1 MSINIDNLD
10 NNLVCSKNYLF
21 NNETESD
28 NLQELSDEELKISG
42 GYESSDYEVETIS
55 VAIGG
60 EQFTINGDGVNV
72 VVPEAV
78 ANSDRFI
85 TSGDNINVVTYK
97 GFPAPF
103 YRGDVSINITRSNS
117 SNSVSNS

>member
-10 NNLVCSKNYLF
+10 NNLVCSEDWLF
-21 NNETESD
+21 NDGTGSD
-28 NLQELSDEELKISG
+28 KLQELSDEELKISG
-42 GYESSDYEVETIS
+42 GYESGYEVETIS

-60 EQFTINGDGVNV
+60 ESFTINGDGVNV

-85 TSGDNINVVTYK
+85 TSGDNINVTTYK
-97 GFPAPF
+97 GNPNPF
-103 YRGDVSINITRSNS
+103 YYGDVSINITRSRS